1 MQLEFLKTAKP
12 NRILQI
18 LSKPRGIQ
26 FCKLQEIWLR
36 SYQVPY
42 RVTTSNWKGYTK
54 RTGLTRYS
62 LFQDCDK
69 FGNVIIR

>member
-1 MQLEFLKTAKP
+1 MQLEFLKTVKP

-36 SYQVPY
+36 SYRVP
-42 RVTTSNWKGYTK
+42 
-54 RTGLTRYS
+54 
-62 LFQDCDK
+62 
-69 FGNVIIR
+69 